1 MLELMHREAPQ
12 IGFAHSLPQLLDRQR
27 SFVLTN
33 RQFLFAR
40 QRTSQPESRF
50 DSLQLLKEQFP
61 DNIAKGRFCAQMRAG
76 SNERIEST
84 VIAFQLRSIV
94 HQACRDSR
102 TQVEREVSERASANS
117 AEGGPHPF
125 RW

>member
-40 QRTSQPESRF
+40 P
-50 DSLQLLKEQFP
+50 
-61 DNIAKGRFCAQMRAG
+61 
-76 SNERIEST
+76 
-84 VIAFQLRSIV
+84 
-94 HQACRDSR
+94 
-102 TQVEREVSERASANS
+102 ANFTTRV
-117 AEGGPHPF
+117 PV
-125 RW
+125 